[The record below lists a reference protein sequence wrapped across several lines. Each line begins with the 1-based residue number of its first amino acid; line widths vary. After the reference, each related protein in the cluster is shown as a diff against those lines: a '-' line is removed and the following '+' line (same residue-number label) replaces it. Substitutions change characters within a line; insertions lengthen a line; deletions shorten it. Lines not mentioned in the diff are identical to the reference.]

1 MNPLTT
7 LLLDPVLGHTAA
19 ATLGALLILGGVSKL
34 REQEVFRDA
43 LANYELLPQSL
54 IGLTARALPMGEL
67 LAGVLLLPVATR
79 SIGAVLAVALLAL
92 VTAAIAIN
100 LARGRRQIDCGCGG
114 ASHTPLSGG
123 LIARNAVL
131 VLLAVAAALPM
142 QAREVVW
149 LDYVAIAFATHFL
162 LGLYLS
168 ANQLLSNHPRL
179 IELRTLP

>member
-19 ATLGALLILGGVSKL
+19 ATLGALLILSGVSKL

-43 LANYELLPQSL
+43 LANYELLPQPL
-54 IGLTARALPMGEL
+54 IGLTARALPVGEV
-67 LAGVLLLPVATR
+67 LAGVLLLPVASR
-79 SIGAVLAVALLAL
+79 PMGAVLALALLAL
-92 VTAAIAIN
+92 VTAAITIN

-114 ASHTPLSGG
+114 TSHTPLSGG
-123 LIARNAVL
+123 LIVRNAAL
-131 VLLAVAAALPM
+131 ALLAVAAVLPM

-149 LDYVAIAFATHFL
+149 LDFVAIGFATHFL
-162 LGLYLS
+162 LGLYVS

>member
-7 LLLDPVLGHTAA
+7 LMLDPVLGHTAA

-43 LANYELLPQSL
+43 LANYELLPPSL
-54 IGLTARALPMGEL
+54 IGFTARALPIGEV
-67 LAGVLLLPVATR
+67 LAGALLLPVASRAT
-79 SIGAVLAVALLAL
+79 GAVLALALLAL

-131 VLLAVAAALPM
+131 ALLAVAAALPM
-142 QAREVVW
+142 QTREVVW
-149 LDYVAIAFATHFL
+149 LDFVAIAFATHFL
-162 LGLYLS
+162 LGLYVS

-179 IELRTLP
+179 IALRTLP